1 MHGRSVAADEAL
13 VVRSVVLFAR
23 RIRFERK
30 YTTLARSN
38 TETGHPKRL
47 AGLPRESAAW
57 SCGSNT
63 GSTISFVAIRRI
75 QGNEIDR
82 HRSLQ
87 VFLQP
92 STLNPA
98 VGLIMTQQQRSKKV
112 LNRDEPRR
120 GFRKVNYLNACCPS
134 RGVLVGAL
142 RAEPLRS
149 PPRLARVATFALHAW
164 NASSAFCLA

>member
-92 STLNPA
+92 SILNLT
-98 VGLIMTQQQRSKKV
+98 VDLIMTQQQCSKKYCPAT
-112 LNRDEPRR
+112 EIRR
-120 GFRKVNYLNACCPS
+120 ANYLNACCPS